1 MKHVSTLVA
10 IPAVA
15 CGIVLAGSAQASARV
30 IYPEDAYRE
39 SVVVVPVPGPPTVT
53 EVDDAL
59 AEGLQAGASA
69 IGGAGIALSA
79 LWVYRRRHPLGA
91 H

>member
-1 MKHVSTLVA
+1 MKHIYTLAA

-30 IYPEDAYRE
+30 IYPEDAYRG
-39 SVVVVPVPGPPTVT
+39 SVVVVPGPSITT

>member
-1 MKHVSTLVA
+1 MKHIYTLVA

-30 IYPEDAYRE
+30 IYPDDAYRE
-39 SVVVVPVPGPPTVT
+39 SVVTVPVPGPATVT

>member
-1 MKHVSTLVA
+1 MKHIYTLVA

-30 IYPEDAYRE
+30 IYPEDDYRE
-39 SVVVVPVPGPPTVT
+39 NVVVVHEQGPITK
-53 EVDDAL
+53 VDDAL
-59 AEGLQAGASA
+59 AESLQAGASA

>member
-1 MKHVSTLVA
+1 MKHLYTLAA

-15 CGIVLAGSAQASARV
+15 CGIVLAGSVQASARV
-30 IYPEDAYRE
+30 IYPENAYRG
-39 SVVVVPVPGPPTVT
+39 SVVVVPGPGTVA

-59 AEGLQAGASA
+59 AEGLQAGTSA
-69 IGGAGIALSA
+69 IGGAGIALSV

>member
-1 MKHVSTLVA
+1 MKYIHTLVA

-15 CGIVLAGSAQASARV
+15 CGIVLAGWTQASARV
-30 IYPEDAYRE
+30 IYPEDDYHE
-39 SVVVVPVPGPPTVT
+39 IVVVVPGPEKRVS
-53 EVDDAL
+53 VDDNL

-79 LWVYRRRHPLGA
+79 LWAYRRRHPLGA

>member
-1 MKHVSTLVA
+1 MKHIYTLVA

-30 IYPEDAYRE
+30 IYPEDDYRE
-39 SVVVVPVPGPPTVT
+39 TVLVVPGPEHRVN
-53 EVDDAL
+53 VDDTL
-59 AEGLQAGASA
+59 AESLQAGASA

>member
-1 MKHVSTLVA
+1 MKHITTVVA

-15 CGIVLAGSAQASARV
+15 CGIVLAGAAQASARV
-30 IYPEDAYRE
+30 IYPEDDYHAP
-39 SVVVVPVPGPPTVT
+39 VVVVPVPGPGTTT

-69 IGGAGIALSA
+69 IGGAGVALSA
-79 LWVYRRRHPLGA
+79 LWIYRRRHPLGA

>member
-1 MKHVSTLVA
+1 MKHITTLVA

-15 CGIVLAGSAQASARV
+15 CGIVLAGAAQASARV
-30 IYPEDAYRE
+30 IYPEDDYRGNT
-39 SVVVVPVPGPPTVT
+39 VIVPGPEKRVN
-53 EVDDAL
+53 VDDTV

-69 IGGAGIALSA
+69 IGGAGIALSVM
-79 LWVYRRRHPLGA
+79 WVYRRRHPLGA

>member
-1 MKHVSTLVA
+1 MKHIYTLVA

-15 CGIVLAGSAQASARV
+15 CGIVLAGSVQASARV
-30 IYPEDAYRE
+30 IYPEDDYRE
-39 SVVVVPVPGPPTVT
+39 SVVFVPGPEKRVS
-53 EVDDAL
+53 VDDVL
-59 AEGLQAGASA
+59 AESLQAGASA

>member
-1 MKHVSTLVA
+1 MKHICTLAA

-30 IYPEDAYRE
+30 IYPEDDYRQ
-39 SVVVVPVPGPPTVT
+39 SVVVVPQRGPVV

>member
-1 MKHVSTLVA
+1 MKHISTLVA

-30 IYPEDAYRE
+30 IYPEDTYRG
-39 SVVVVPVPGPPTVT
+39 SVVVVPSPEHQVS
-53 EVDDAL
+53 VDDAL
-59 AEGLQAGASA
+59 AESLQAGASA